1 MRIRNRQKKAT
12 FWTDGDLLR
21 WPRDKRYFY
30 ESLWSCAEDSCC
42 IIDDMFEVKLTAWP
56 SPLDAD
62 LTVELLEQ
70 WRDELIECGKLIPY
84 EADGRRYLFIPR
96 MAEHEKP
103 RNPQVPDWPLPPWVT
118 YAVTG
123 DGRNRRCTYTF
134 SYTTGDR
141 DASVQYASGNRDTV
155 QTDSGD
161 RNITVQSASGNRD
174 TSPALPC
181 PDQPLK
187 DTSKKFDEFWKR
199 YPRKEGKKDAIKA
212 FEKALKS
219 TDADTILAGLS
230 EAIAYWKRE
239 GTDKRFIP
247 LPATWLNGCR
257 WEDELPPPTQSEPV
271 VRDVIPWF

>member
-1 MRIRNRQKKAT
+1 MRLRNRQKKAT

-62 LTVELLEQ
+62 LTVELLEH
-70 WRDELIECGKLIPY
+70 WRDELIECGKLVPY

-118 YAVTG
+118 YEVTG

-161 RNITVQSASGNRD
+161 RDITVQSSSGNRD

-187 DTSKKFDEFWKR
+187 DMSEEFDEFWKR
-199 YPRKEGKKDAIKA
+199 YPRKEAKKAAIKA

-219 TDADTILAGLS
+219 TDLDTLLAGLERS
-230 EAIAYWKRE
+230 TAYWERE
-239 GTDKRFIP
+239 KIDKRFIP
-247 LPATWLNGCR
+247 CAGPWLNGCR